1 MEIEILKPT
10 DLKSYKELIDECF
23 GTSND
28 LEKYQKYNE
37 NQAYKIFVV
46 KEGTTIIGSATQYA
60 LDLFTFDFQ
69 PCLMLFNV
77 AVRTDYREKQIA
89 KYLLSHII
97 ENARKEGYRSI
108 SLTCLDTAYPAHKLY
123 AMVLQTFYY
132 LILKCAFSENGFKK
146 YYRCSNVI

>member
-1 MEIEILKPT
+1 MQKERIMVIEILKPK

-46 KEGTTIIGSATQYA
+46 KEGDTIIGSATQYTV
-60 LDLFTFDFQ
+60 DLFTFDFQ

-89 KYLLSHII
+89 KYLLAHII
-97 ENARKEGYRSI
+97 EHARNEGYRSI
-108 SLTCLDTAYPAHKLY
+108 SLTCLDTAYPAHMLY
-123 AMVLQTFYY
+123 ESV
-132 LILKCAFSENGFKK
+132 GFKK
-146 YYRCSNVI
+146 ASSIKYSLVL

>member
-1 MEIEILKPT
+1 MEIEILKPI

-77 AVRTDYREKQIA
+77 AVRMDYREKQIA

-97 ENARKEGYRSI
+97 ENARNEGYHSI
-108 SLTCLDTAYPAHKLY
+108 SLTC
-123 AMVLQTFYY
+123 
-132 LILKCAFSENGFKK
+132 
-146 YYRCSNVI
+146 